1 VEAKTRDGLSEV
13 YVGAKSVL
21 CPLGDTPSKVFEA
34 MLNGESGLQAVE
46 KPFGI
51 DTTSH
56 VGLIPNNL
64 IPQEHMDST
73 RLENMLSVCYE
84 RSVSKLSFDTF
95 QDKDGLVIICTTKG
109 NIDKISGVNDPRLP
123 LPRLSKFMQQSFDL
137 GNEPIII
144 SNACISGVLGIIAA
158 ARLIRAEKYD
168 HVMVIGADI
177 VSEFTLSGFSALHAL
192 TDGIC
197 QPYDKNRK
205 GINLGEAASGLVLSN
220 DETIFKGTYDKYIS
234 GASSND
240 ANHIS
245 GPSRT
250 GEGLHRSIERTL
262 KPAEVLS
269 EQIGYLSAHGT
280 GTSFNDEMES
290 IAFKRSGLSNVPVNS
305 LKGYFGHTLGAAG
318 VIEVMFGLEAMKRKQ
333 LLPSLGHEEH
343 GVSESM
349 NIVQEVASPNSEYFL
364 KTASGFGGC
373 NAAALFKVG

>member
-1 VEAKTRDGLSEV
+1 MEAKTRDGLSEV

-144 SNACISGVLGIIAA
+144 SNACISGVLGIITA